1 MKRTNLLFIALS
13 MLMLLGIQNNSWSQG
28 TTTAA
33 IEGTVMD
40 MQSQPLADANVVAIH
55 EPTGTRYGTTTRE
68 DGRFNLPNMRV
79 GGPYTIT
86 VSYVGYETD
95 LISNFQLSLGET
107 RSLLFLMVEAGQVL
121 QEVIVAAKA
130 GSVGQNTGTSTNIN
144 SDDIANLPSIN
155 RNLNDF
161 LRLTPQSGGYGGGI
175 SFAGTN
181 NRYNAIYIDGAV
193 NNDVFG
199 LASSGTNGGQ
209 TGISPFS
216 PDIIDQFQVVI
227 SPYDVTLGG
236 FAGGGVNA
244 VTKSGT
250 NTIKATGYT
259 YFKNQSM
266 VGKTNGVLA
275 ERLGLEERERVDDFT
290 ENVYGVSLGGPII
303 KDRMFI
309 FTNVEI
315 QRDETPRPFDI
326 NEYTSV
332 DGRVTE
338 NDLENLRSHL
348 INNYDYDPGT
358 FGSTAQNLD
367 GLKIFAKID
376 YNLSD
381 EHRLTLRHQYTKAE
395 QFNRFSGSRNT
406 VNFSNNGIYFPSTT
420 NSSALELNSRF
431 GTDYS
436 NNLILGYTRVRDN
449 RSPLGKNFPYV
460 YIDDEDSGVIRFGSE
475 EFSTANQLD
484 QDIFTLT
491 NNFNIYKGAHKIT
504 VGTHNEFYD
513 IYNLFIR
520 QNFGVYFFDDLDA
533 FLDNEPAYRY
543 TRNYSLVDDITG
555 GGSAAAADFT
565 AMQLGLYAQDE
576 WSVSRQFT
584 LTAGLRMD
592 IPIIT
597 SDPEEDTYFNETA
610 LPQMQAAYDV
620 AEGAKAGQAPDG
632 QIMLSPRL
640 GFTYDVTGDG
650 LNTLRGGAGIFT
662 SRIPFV
668 WPGAMFNNNGLT
680 QGQVQ
685 HGDIDGDVLFNPQW
699 DNQPTNPNFSV
710 PSGQMDLFVE
720 DFKYPQVFRTNLGF
734 DFKLPGDIDATV
746 EGLYTKTI
754 NNILYT
760 NINSDP
766 TVDFT
771 WTNTPDNRKVFVN
784 SSIDPTYSAVYLA
797 SNTSE
802 GYTYNLSASLAKLF
816 DFGLKATLAY
826 SYGDAYALSEGTSSQ
841 NSSQWRGQV
850 NINGRNNPEFGRSD
864 FAVGHRVLS
873 SLSYGYNWTADGNNR
888 TSVSLFVNGQSGTPF
903 SYVISGGSARNLN
916 QERGSTSRNRSLAY
930 IPANASDINLVDYEV
945 DGNVITAEEQWQNLN
960 NLIEDD
966 NYLSENRGGYAEKN
980 AAWSPFA
987 AIFDVAVRH
996 DFGLNLGGQ
1005 RHRFQISLDI
1015 ANFGNMLN
1023 NEWGTQYSVPGDF
1036 NNYYLYQFEGY
1047 AEDGTTPQFT
1057 FRDDRTGL
1065 ERFNIQGLSSR
1076 WSMLFGVKYM
1086 FN

>member
-1 MKRTNLLFIALS
+1 MKQTKHLVLLLGFF
-13 MLMLLGIQNNSWSQG
+13 MFLGIQQNAWSQG
-28 TTTAA
+28 VTTSA
-33 IEGTVMD
+33 IEGMVMTVGNE
-40 MQSQPLADANVVAIH
+40 PLADANVVAVH
-55 EPTGTRYGTTTRE
+55 EPTGTRYGTTTRS
-68 DGRFNLPNMRV
+68 DGRFNIPNVRV

-95 LISNFQLSLGET
+95 VISDLRLSLGET
-107 RSLLFLMVEAGQVL
+107 RNLLFLMVEAGQVL
-121 QEVIVAAKA
+121 QEVIVSATA
-130 GSVGQNTGTSTNIN
+130 GSVGQTTGTSTNID
-144 SDDIANLPSIN
+144 SEDISTLPSIN

-161 LRLTPQSGGYGGGI
+161 LRLTPQSGAYGGGI

-216 PDIIDQFQVVI
+216 PDIIEQFQVVL
-227 SPYDVTLGG
+227 SPYDVTMGG

-250 NTIKATGYT
+250 NTYKATGYT
-259 YFKNQSM
+259 YFKNQSL

-275 ERLGLEERERVDDFT
+275 DRLDLEERERVDDFN

-303 KDRMFI
+303 RDRMFI
-309 FTNVEI
+309 FTNIEI

-326 NEYTSV
+326 TEYTSV
-332 DGRVTE
+332 DGRVSSAE
-338 NDLENLRSHL
+338 LENLRNHL
-348 INNYDYDPGT
+348 INTYDYDPGS
-358 FGSTAQNLD
+358 FGSTAQNLN

-376 YNLSD
+376 YNVTD

-395 QFNRFSGSRNT
+395 QFNRFSGNRNT

-436 NNLILGYTRVRDN
+436 NNLIIGYTRVRDN

-460 YIDDEDSGVIRFGSE
+460 YIDDENSGLIRFGSE

-484 QDIFTLT
+484 QDILTLT
-491 NNFNIYKGAHKIT
+491 NNFNIYRGAHKIT
-504 VGTHNEFYD
+504 LGTHNEFYS

-520 QNFGVYFFDDLDA
+520 QNFGVYRFSDLDA
-533 FLDNEPAYRY
+533 FLNNEPAYRY

-555 GGSAAAADFT
+555 GGSAAAADFS
-565 AMQLGLYAQDE
+565 AIQLGIYGQDE
-576 WSVSRQFT
+576 WSVNRQLT
-584 LTAGLRMD
+584 ITAGLRID
-592 IPIIT
+592 LPIIT
-597 SDPEEDTYFNETA
+597 SDPTEDTYFNQTA
-610 LPQMQAAYDV
+610 LPQLQAAYPI

-650 LNTLRGGAGIFT
+650 MNTIRGGAGIFT

-685 HGDIDGDVLFNPQW
+685 QGDIEGDVFFNPQW
-699 DNQPTNPNFSV
+699 DNQPTNPNFSI

-720 DFKYPQVFRTNLGF
+720 DFKYPQVFRTNLGY
-734 DFKLPGDIDATV
+734 DFKLPGGIDATL
-746 EGLYTKTI
+746 EGLYTKTL

-802 GYTYNLSASLAKLF
+802 GYTYNLSGSLAKDF
-816 DFGLKATLAY
+816 DFGLRAVLAY

-850 NINGRNNPEFGRSD
+850 SIDGRNNPEFGRSD

-873 SLSYGYNWTADGNNR
+873 SFTYGYNWTRDGNNR
-888 TSVSLFVNGQSGTPF
+888 TTVSLFLNGQSGTPY
-903 SYVISGGSARNLN
+903 SYVISGSSARNLN
-916 QERGSTSRNRSLAY
+916 AERGSTSRNRSLAY
-930 IPANASDINLVDYEV
+930 IPASASEINLVDYEV
-945 DGNVITAEEQWQNLN
+945 DGTVVTAAEQWANLN
-960 NLIEDD
+960 SVIEDD
-966 NYLSENRGGYAEKN
+966 KYLSENKGGYAEKN
-980 AAWSPFA
+980 GAWSPFA
-987 AIFDVAVRH
+987 TIFDVAIRH

-1005 RHRFQISLDI
+1005 RHRFQISVDI

-1023 NEWGTQYSVPGDF
+1023 SEWGTQYSVPGDF

-1047 AEDGTTPQFT
+1047 ADDGTTPQFT
-1057 FRDDRTGL
+1057 FRDDRVGL

>member
-1 MKRTNLLFIALS
+1 MKKTNILPLLIGLILFMGMQID
-13 MLMLLGIQNNSWSQG
+13 GHSQG
-28 TTTAA
+28 VTTAA
-33 IEGTVMD
+33 IEGMVMD
-40 MQSQPLADANVVAIH
+40 MQNQPLVDANVVAVH
-55 EPTGTRYGTTTRE
+55 EPTGTRYGTTTRSN
-68 DGRFNLPNMRV
+68 GRFNLPNMRV
-79 GGPYTIT
+79 GGPYTVT

-95 LISNFQLSLGET
+95 ILTDLQLSLGET
-107 RSLLFLMVEAGQVL
+107 RNILFPMVEAGQVL
-121 QEVIVAAKA
+121 QEVFITAKA

-199 LASSGTNGGQ
+199 LADSGTNGGQ

-250 NTIKATGYT
+250 NTLKATGYT

-266 VGKTNGVLA
+266 VGKTNAVLA
-275 ERLGLEERERVDDFT
+275 DRLGQEERERVDDFT

-303 KDRMFI
+303 SDRMFI

-326 NEYTSV
+326 TEYTSV
-332 DGRVTE
+332 AGRVSE
-338 NDLENLRSHL
+338 NQFENLRNHL

-358 FGSTAQNLD
+358 FGSTAENLD

-376 YNLSD
+376 YNISD

-406 VNFSNNGIYFPSTT
+406 VNFSNNGIYFPSIT

-436 NNLILGYTRVRDN
+436 NNLIVGYTRVRDD

-460 YIDDEDSGVIRFGSE
+460 YIDDEVSGLIRFGSE

-491 NNFNIYKGAHKIT
+491 NNFNIYRGAHKIT
-504 VGTHNEFYD
+504 VGTHNEFYS

-520 QNFGVYFFDDLDA
+520 QNFGVYFFDGLDD
-533 FLDNEPAYRY
+533 FLNDEPAYRY

-555 GGSAAAADFT
+555 GGSAAAADFS
-565 AMQLGLYAQDE
+565 AIQLGLYVQDE

-584 LTAGLRMD
+584 LTAGLRID
-592 IPIIT
+592 LPIIT
-597 SDPEEDTYFNETA
+597 SDPEEDTYFNQTA
-610 LPQMQAAYDV
+610 LPQMQAAYDI
-620 AEGAKAGQAPDG
+620 AEGAKAGKAPDG

-640 GFTYDVTGDG
+640 GFSYDITGNG

-680 QGQVQ
+680 QGQVE
-685 HGDIDGDVLFNPQW
+685 HSDIDGDVFFNPQW

-734 DFKLPGDIDATV
+734 DFKLPGGIDATL

-766 TVDFT
+766 TVEFT
-771 WTNTPDNRKVFVN
+771 WTGSPDNRQVFVN

-802 GYTYNLSASLAKLF
+802 GYTYNLSASLAKNF
-816 DFGLKATLAY
+816 DIGLRAMLAY
-826 SYGDAYALSEGTSSQ
+826 SYGDAYALSEGTSAQ

-873 SLSYGYNWTADGNNR
+873 SLSYGYNWSADGNNR
-888 TSVSLFVNGQSGTPF
+888 TSVSLFFNGQAGTPF
-903 SYVISGGSARNLN
+903 SYIISGGNARNLN
-916 QERGSTSRNRSLAY
+916 QERGSTGRNRSLAY
-930 IPANASDINLVDYEV
+930 IPATEYGINLVDYMV
-945 DGNVITAEEQWQNLN
+945 DGEIVTAGQQWENLSRVIENDRYLRN
-960 NLIEDD
+960 NK
-966 NYLSENRGGYAEKN
+966 GQYAEKN

-1023 NEWGTQYSVPGDF
+1023 SEWGTQYSVPGDF
-1036 NNYYLYQFEGY
+1036 NNYFLYQFEGY
-1047 AEDGTTPQFT
+1047 ADDDTTPEFT
-1057 FRDDRTGL
+1057 FRDDRTGF
-1065 ERFNIQGLSSR
+1065 ERFNIMGLSSR

-1086 FN
+1086 LN